1 MARRKYNPT
10 RTGHE
15 ELQIAAPNVSR
26 FLVFV
31 SCLSALGAMVYGLWW
46 PVSPAV
52 STADVSP
59 VPPTAVLD
67 STLST
72 DQATAAPS
80 GSSDASAAAFA
91 PTTETTPGP
100 PLIGI
105 VVGHWGS
112 DQGAVCP
119 DGLTEV
125 EVNLDVAQRVV
136 KTLKDLGYQAEL
148 LEEYDPRLENYQA
161 DALISVH
168 ADSCEPYPNAT
179 PPASGF
185 KVASVEDSLVPEA
198 EERLVSCIAQC
209 YAARTDMYFHANSIT
224 YDMRRYHS
232 FYEIDGQTPGAII
245 ETGFMY
251 HDRDMLTKRA
261 DLVAKGIVEGIVCFI
276 EGEMP

>member
-59 VPPTAVLD
+59 VPPTAILD

-148 LEEYDPRLENYQA
+148 LEEYDPRLETTRPMPSSPSMPILANPTPMRPRPP
-161 DALISVH
+161 
-168 ADSCEPYPNAT
+168 ADSRS
-179 PPASGF
+179 PASRT
-185 KVASVEDSLVPEA
+185 ASCQRPKSA
-198 EERLVSCIAQC
+198 
-209 YAARTDMYFHANSIT
+209 
-224 YDMRRYHS
+224 
-232 FYEIDGQTPGAII
+232 
-245 ETGFMY
+245 
-251 HDRDMLTKRA
+251 
-261 DLVAKGIVEGIVCFI
+261 
-276 EGEMP
+276 